1 MSTNPESKGLLQ
13 RIHLGKGEVW
23 ALAAALGY
31 ALYQVFLGVAMQGE
45 VDNSVAATVQAIP
58 LLLFATAMGWVINR
72 RGKQTTSPF
81 SDWRLIG
88 ALVCNGLLLFVV
100 ATPLLFESLRKGG
113 VLITSP
119 VLGTQVLFAAI
130 LAALLLREPFTR
142 TMALGMVIS
151 VVGVFALTAGRSG
164 ADLSPTWWLAVPFA
178 LGTALS
184 WALAGVLLTYTMRR
198 GVDPFQAVAIPTIVG
213 IVVLN
218 GYLLVTGQIGLYGG
232 TSGEILAILL
242 REPLTRTIVLGMII
256 SVVGIFVLTAGQS
269 GADLSPTWW
278 LAVPFAL
285 GTALCWALAGVLLTY
300 TMRRGVDPYQAVAIP
315 TVVGVAALNG
325 YLLVM
330 GRMGLYGETSAGI
343 LVSLLVAGVLSAA
356 ALISLTLALNLTTV
370 ASATTLNS
378 LQVVIAPVIAWLFL
392 GDDLNL
398 AATVG
403 ILTILAGV
411 IMVQRGRLAALPD

>member
-1 MSTNPESKGLLQ
+1 MSSSPEGKGLLQ

-23 ALAAALGY
+23 ALAAAFGY

-58 LLLFATAMGWVINR
+58 VLLFATAMGWVINR

-119 VLGTQVLFAAI
+119 VLGTQVLFAAL
-130 LAALLLREPFTR
+130 LAAFLLREPFTR

-151 VVGVFALTAGRSG
+151 VVGIFALT
-164 ADLSPTWWLAVPFA
+164 V
-178 LGTALS
+178 
-184 WALAGVLLTYTMRR
+184 
-198 GVDPFQAVAIPTIVG
+198 
-213 IVVLN
+213 
-218 GYLLVTGQIGLYGG
+218 
-232 TSGEILAILL
+232 
-242 REPLTRTIVLGMII
+242 
-256 SVVGIFVLTAGQS
+256 GQS
-269 GADLSPTWW
+269 GAGLPPMWW

-300 TMRRGVDPYQAVAIP
+300 TMRRGVDPFQAVAIP
-315 TVVGVAALNG
+315 TIVGIATLNG
-325 YLLVM
+325 YLLVT
-330 GRMGLYGETSAGI
+330 GQIGLYRGTSVEI
-343 LVSLLVAGVLSAA
+343 LAILLVAGVFSAA
-356 ALISLTLALNLTTV
+356 ALISLTMALNLTTV

-378 LQVVIAPVIAWLFL
+378 LQVAIAPVIAWIFL
-392 GDDLNL
+392 GEDLNL
-398 AATVG
+398 AAAVG
-403 ILTILAGV
+403 ILIILAGV
-411 IMVQRGRLAALPD
+411 IIVQRSKLAVQQD

>member
-1 MSTNPESKGLLQ
+1 MSSSPEGNDLLQ

-23 ALAAALGY
+23 ALAAAFGY

-58 LLLFATAMGWVINR
+58 VLLFATAMGWVINR

-119 VLGTQVLFAAI
+119 VLGTQVLFAAL

-151 VVGVFALTAGRSG
+151 VVGIFALTVGQSG
-164 ADLSPTWWLAVPFA
+164 AGLPPTWWLAVPFA

-213 IVVLN
+213 IATLN
-218 GYLLVTGQIGLYGG
+218 GYLLVTDQIGLYGG
-232 TSGEILAILL
+232 TSAEILAILL
-242 REPLTRTIVLGMII
+242 
-256 SVVGIFVLTAGQS
+256 
-269 GADLSPTWW
+269 
-278 LAVPFAL
+278 
-285 GTALCWALAGVLLTY
+285 
-300 TMRRGVDPYQAVAIP
+300 
-315 TVVGVAALNG
+315 
-325 YLLVM
+325 
-330 GRMGLYGETSAGI
+330 
-343 LVSLLVAGVLSAA
+343 VAGVFSAA
-356 ALISLTLALNLTTV
+356 ALISLTMALNLTTV

-378 LQVVIAPVIAWLFL
+378 LQVAIAPVIAWIFL
-392 GDDLNL
+392 GENLNL
-398 AATVG
+398 AAAVG
-403 ILTILAGV
+403 ILIILVGV
-411 IMVQRGRLAALPD
+411 IIVQRSKLAIQQG

>member
-1 MSTNPESKGLLQ
+1 MSSSPEGNDLLQ

-23 ALAAALGY
+23 ALAAAFGY

-58 LLLFATAMGWVINR
+58 VLLFATAMGWVINR

-88 ALVCNGLLLFVV
+88 ALVYNGLLLFVV

-119 VLGTQVLFAAI
+119 VLGTQVLFAAL

-151 VVGVFALTAGRSG
+151 VVGIFALTVGQSG
-164 ADLSPTWWLAVPFA
+164 AGLPPTWWLAVPFA

-213 IVVLN
+213 IATLN

-232 TSGEILAILL
+232 TSAEILAILL
-242 REPLTRTIVLGMII
+242 
-256 SVVGIFVLTAGQS
+256 
-269 GADLSPTWW
+269 
-278 LAVPFAL
+278 
-285 GTALCWALAGVLLTY
+285 
-300 TMRRGVDPYQAVAIP
+300 
-315 TVVGVAALNG
+315 
-325 YLLVM
+325 
-330 GRMGLYGETSAGI
+330 
-343 LVSLLVAGVLSAA
+343 VAGVFSAA
-356 ALISLTLALNLTTV
+356 ALISLTMALNLTTV

-378 LQVVIAPVIAWLFL
+378 LQVAIAPVIAWIFL
-392 GDDLNL
+392 GENLNL
-398 AATVG
+398 AAVG
-403 ILTILAGV
+403 ILIILVGV
-411 IMVQRGRLAALPD
+411 IIVQRSKLAIQQG

>member
-1 MSTNPESKGLLQ
+1 MSSNPEGNGLLQ

-31 ALYQVFLGVAMQGE
+31 ALYQVFLGVAMRGE

-72 RGKQTTSPF
+72 RSKETTSPF

-119 VLGTQVLFAAI
+119 VLGTQVLFAAL

-151 VVGVFALTAGRSG
+151 VVGIFALTVGQSG
-164 ADLSPTWWLAVPFA
+164 AGLPPTWWLAVPFA

-198 GVDPFQAVAIPTIVG
+198 GVDPFQAVGIPTIVG
-213 IVVLN
+213 IATLN
-218 GYLLVTGQIGLYGG
+218 GYLLVKGQIGLYGG
-232 TSGEILAILL
+232 TSAEILAILL
-242 REPLTRTIVLGMII
+242 
-256 SVVGIFVLTAGQS
+256 
-269 GADLSPTWW
+269 
-278 LAVPFAL
+278 
-285 GTALCWALAGVLLTY
+285 
-300 TMRRGVDPYQAVAIP
+300 
-315 TVVGVAALNG
+315 
-325 YLLVM
+325 
-330 GRMGLYGETSAGI
+330 
-343 LVSLLVAGVLSAA
+343 VAGVFSAA
-356 ALISLTLALNLTTV
+356 ALISLTMALNLTTV

-378 LQVVIAPVIAWLFL
+378 LQVAIAPVIAWIFL
-392 GDDLNL
+392 GEDLNL
-398 AATVG
+398 AAAVG
-403 ILTILAGV
+403 ILIILVGV
-411 IMVQRGRLAALPD
+411 IIVQRSKLAVQQG

>member
-1 MSTNPESKGLLQ
+1 MSPNPETRVLLQ

-31 ALYQVFLGVAMQGE
+31 ALYQVFLGVAMRGE
-45 VDNSVAATVQAIP
+45 VHNMVAATVQAIP
-58 LLLFATAMGWVINR
+58 VLLFATAMGWVINR
-72 RGKQTTSPF
+72 RGKETTSPF

-119 VLGTQVLFAAI
+119 VSGTQVLFSAL

-151 VVGVFALTAGRSG
+151 VAGVFALTAGR
-164 ADLSPTWWLAVPFA
+164 
-178 LGTALS
+178 
-184 WALAGVLLTYTMRR
+184 
-198 GVDPFQAVAIPTIVG
+198 
-213 IVVLN
+213 
-218 GYLLVTGQIGLYGG
+218 
-232 TSGEILAILL
+232 
-242 REPLTRTIVLGMII
+242 
-256 SVVGIFVLTAGQS
+256 S

-300 TMRRGVDPYQAVAIP
+300 TMRRGVDPFQAVAIP
-315 TVVGVAALNG
+315 TIVGIAVLNG
-325 YLLVM
+325 YLLVT
-330 GRMGLYGETSAGI
+330 GQIDLYGGTSAEI
-343 LVSLLVAGVLSAA
+343 LVSLLVAGVFSAA
-356 ALISLTLALNLTTV
+356 ALISLTMALNLTTV

-378 LQVVIAPVIAWLFL
+378 LQVAIAPVIAWIFL
-392 GDDLNL
+392 GEDLNL
-398 AATVG
+398 AAAVG
-403 ILTILAGV
+403 ILIILAGV
-411 IMVQRGRLAALPD
+411 IIVQRSKLAVQQG

>member
-1 MSTNPESKGLLQ
+1 MSTNPEPKVLLQ
-13 RIHLGKGEVW
+13 RIHLGRGEVW

-31 ALYQVFLGVAMQGE
+31 ALYQVFLGVAMRGE
-45 VDNSVAATVQAIP
+45 VHNMVAATVQAIP
-58 LLLFATAMGWVINR
+58 VLLFATAMGWVINR

-119 VLGTQVLFAAI
+119 VLGTQVLFAAL

-151 VVGVFALTAGRSG
+151 VVGIFALTVGQSG
-164 ADLSPTWWLAVPFA
+164 AGLPPTWWLAVPFA

-213 IVVLN
+213 IAVLN
-218 GYLLVTGQIGLYGG
+218 GYLLATGQIDLYGG
-232 TSGEILAILL
+232 TSAEILVI
-242 REPLTRTIVLGMII
+242 
-256 SVVGIFVLTAGQS
+256 
-269 GADLSPTWW
+269 
-278 LAVPFAL
+278 
-285 GTALCWALAGVLLTY
+285 
-300 TMRRGVDPYQAVAIP
+300 
-315 TVVGVAALNG
+315 
-325 YLLVM
+325 
-330 GRMGLYGETSAGI
+330 
-343 LVSLLVAGVLSAA
+343 LLVAGVFSAA
-356 ALISLTLALNLTTV
+356 ALISLTMALNLTTV

-378 LQVVIAPVIAWLFL
+378 LQVAIAPVIAWIFL
-392 GDDLNL
+392 GEDLNL
-398 AATVG
+398 AAAVG
-403 ILTILAGV
+403 ILIILAGV
-411 IMVQRGRLAALPD
+411 IIVQRSKLAIQQG

>member
-1 MSTNPESKGLLQ
+1 MSSSPEGNDLLQ

-23 ALAAALGY
+23 ALAAAFGY

-58 LLLFATAMGWVINR
+58 VLLFATAMGWVINR

-119 VLGTQVLFAAI
+119 VLGTQVLFAAL

-151 VVGVFALTAGRSG
+151 VVGIFALTVGQSG
-164 ADLSPTWWLAVPFA
+164 AGLPPTWWLAVPFA

-213 IVVLN
+213 IATLN

-232 TSGEILAILL
+232 TSAEILAILL
-242 REPLTRTIVLGMII
+242 
-256 SVVGIFVLTAGQS
+256 
-269 GADLSPTWW
+269 
-278 LAVPFAL
+278 
-285 GTALCWALAGVLLTY
+285 
-300 TMRRGVDPYQAVAIP
+300 
-315 TVVGVAALNG
+315 
-325 YLLVM
+325 
-330 GRMGLYGETSAGI
+330 
-343 LVSLLVAGVLSAA
+343 VAGVFSAA
-356 ALISLTLALNLTTV
+356 ALISLTMALNLTTV

-378 LQVVIAPVIAWLFL
+378 LQVAIAPVIAWIFL
-392 GDDLNL
+392 GEDLNL
-398 AATVG
+398 AAAVG
-403 ILTILAGV
+403 ILIILVGV
-411 IMVQRGRLAALPD
+411 IIVQRSKLAIQQG